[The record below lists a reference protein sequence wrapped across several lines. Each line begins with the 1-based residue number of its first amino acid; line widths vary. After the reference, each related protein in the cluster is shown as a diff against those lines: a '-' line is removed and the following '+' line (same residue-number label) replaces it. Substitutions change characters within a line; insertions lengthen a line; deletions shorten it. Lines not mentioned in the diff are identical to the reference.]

1 MAQSPEDLDI
11 SGLSIENNEAQ
22 QETLVA
28 VDEVCAAD
36 PMRRKP
42 ELSRPD
48 KLVRQ
53 YLRDCVPEFCNLD
66 DLRTEVSTFVS
77 LYLLIQ

>member
-1 MAQSPEDLDI
+1 MAQSPEELDI

-28 VDEVCAAD
+28 VEEVCAAD
-36 PMRRKP
+36 PTRRP

-53 YLRDCVPEFCNLD
+53 YLRDYAPEFRNLD

-77 LYLLIQ
+77 LYLLI